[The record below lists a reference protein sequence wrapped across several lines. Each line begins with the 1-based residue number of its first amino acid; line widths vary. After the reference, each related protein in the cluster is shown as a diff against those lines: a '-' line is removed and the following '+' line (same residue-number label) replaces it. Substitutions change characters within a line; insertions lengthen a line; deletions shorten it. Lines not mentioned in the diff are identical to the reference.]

1 MHPRV
6 CGHILWVPAESSLLT
21 STSEINHRH
30 SSDSN
35 SCMLAP
41 MKDLPK
47 CLCIAA
53 TSTGQP
59 VLTAAWQ
66 GILTVPGMA
75 ILALGS
81 IQQESGEYSIFN

>member
-1 MHPRV
+1 
-6 CGHILWVPAESSLLT
+6 
-21 STSEINHRH
+21 
-30 SSDSN
+30 
-35 SCMLAP
+35 

-81 IQQESGEYSIFN
+81 IQPESGEYSIFN